1 MGQEQHVHP
10 LQTRRPTGL
19 FCRMADHEWR
29 HAKPAAYFLNAE
41 GAAFKQLRG
50 FRVHGDILVCQLI
63 FQNHQFSGVFRT
75 NKRLKVFT
83 QSFSLFLIKR
93 RF

>member
-10 LQTRRPTGL
+10 FKTRRPTGL

-63 FQNHQFSGVFRT
+63 FQNHQFPGIFRA
-75 NKRLKVFT
+75 NKVLEGLAKP
-83 QSFSLFLIKR
+83 FSLPFV
-93 RF
+93 